1 MDNAARAAL
10 RRQNAGTR
18 SEAAFYNGLSYSA
31 FQEDTVQ
38 QPPPVRIPNA
48 QQSPQTAAKLRQQHH
63 ASRNDRERPA
73 QSMTQHQPTQLASHH
88 TSRQAYGEARIAAK
102 LKTPEV
108 REVIPENLPQ
118 VKKRRSI
125 SAAVRETV
133 ARPKQEAT
141 KVRSEPRPSEP
152 TPPPPVKKQ
161 QSTSLLRK
169 AASAPKKAF
178 QWYTGTGP
186 RPPRGPAP
194 PPCPAAVS
202 TTHYGLMARAA
213 RSSPHLTGTPTDFN
227 HLALTDREYH
237 IRAHTPRSMSAVQ
250 PLSRPEQA
258 YIRPMGLMRSAH
270 EADMYAMRRREF
282 ERTLDGAVQEA
293 LEKRPP
299 PRKYTSYAR
308 ATTTTPVAGGGW
320 ASARTAM
327 PQIRSYST
335 PTVPGWSSRSPSSLP
350 ARVGP
355 WSSQPTG
362 VGRSSPA
369 SGGQSPFAKLQSPQ
383 IGVGGTWSSPPQ
395 TRSGSAAYTQPS
407 VYGNSSRP
415 WTGSP
420 VSSPPTTPGYPG
432 VLGTA
437 VQSPSPSERE
447 KEVIPWS
454 RGEQVLALA
463 QGQRQPA
470 SLGPNGK
477 GFHLFGTN
485 TYRGIRYFSS
495 SPDPLKPQ
503 ATTPTRAEDWRQSI
517 PVFAHR
523 PEQVSHFADRPLSE
537 NEKARL
543 RGGDQAA
550 EEEKA
555 RRGSRPQIPRV
566 LTAPANLPSQNDE
579 DVPLQVLRDGKLRNR
594 LLRRMT
600 RDRHCRSTP
609 SPPRTVAA
617 VKQNPTTGHYDAH
630 SAASSNQS
638 RQPSISSV
646 MMGKSAT
653 GSAAVGAGGV
663 HGLIDSG
670 YTRKESFAPGERG
683 RPAAAARYRAGRNI
697 KKKSRMSDL
706 RMLPGSTSPSNGVD
720 GWKSG
725 SRFPGSVTGSGSE
738 TSNHDHHH
746 YHLGSMESREQDIRT
761 PFQLKPQGSLASL
774 DYGRISGT
782 GVLANRVSSIAGS
795 LRRRD
800 RSPDSVSY
808 STSMTTPAAQGPN
821 TSHSCVEDFYAAHQ
835 VRERL
840 DRITRI
846 CEDLLTPRDG
856 KQLPRRYQDTVL
868 TCIEERRI
876 VEEWGI
882 NNLYNLPGPSS
893 PSPGKA
899 DQDRRQG
906 GSASNDCSGKEEQ
919 QVERFNSFRH
929 MLRSLENEVERVR
942 REIIQD
948 RACAP
953 PSSASSALAGGN
965 QHSDNGRARSW
976 TRKLRR
982 AGHFVRPVIVE
993 DAGLEGDDSDTESK
1007 LKGSGAK
1014 RSLSTNF

>member
-1 MDNAARAAL
+1 MDNATRAAL
-10 RRQNAGTR
+10 RRQNAGIR
-18 SEAAFYNGLSYSA
+18 SEPASYNGLSYSA

-48 QQSPQTAAKLRQQHH
+48 QPSPRTAAKLRQQHH
-63 ASRNDRERPA
+63 ASSNDRERPA
-73 QSMTQHQPTQLASHH
+73 QSVTQHQPTHLTSYH
-88 TSRQAYGEARIAAK
+88 TSRQAGNEASFAAK

-108 REVIPENLPQ
+108 REVIPEDPPQ

-125 SAAVRETV
+125 SVAVKETV

-141 KVRSEPRPSEP
+141 KVRFEPNPSET

-169 AASAPKKAF
+169 AANAPKKAF

-213 RSSPHLTGTPTDFN
+213 RSSPHLTIGTPTDFD
-227 HLALTDREYH
+227 HLALTDREYN

-308 ATTTTPVAGGGW
+308 APTTLPVSGGGG
-320 ASARTAM
+320 ASARMAM
-327 PQIRSYST
+327 PQTRSYST
-335 PTVPGWSSRSPSSLP
+335 PTVPGWSARSQTSLP

-355 WSSQPTG
+355 WTSQPT
-362 VGRSSPA
+362 SPA
-369 SGGQSPFAKLQSPQ
+369 SRSQSPFAKLQSPQ
-383 IGVGGTWSSPPQ
+383 LGVGGTWSAQSQ
-395 TRSGSAAYTQPS
+395 TPSGSAPYTQPS
-407 VYGNSSRP
+407 VHGSSPQP

-420 VSSPPTTPGYPG
+420 VSSPPTTPGYPDI
-432 VLGTA
+432 LGTA
-437 VQSPSPSERE
+437 VPTPSPSERE
-447 KEVIPWS
+447 KETIPWS

-463 QGQRQPA
+463 QGQRQPV
-470 SLGPNGK
+470 SPGPNGK
-477 GFHLFGTN
+477 PFHLFGTK

-503 ATTPTRAEDWRQSI
+503 ATTPSRAEDWRQSI

-543 RGGDQAA
+543 RGSDQAK
-550 EEEKA
+550 EEKEK
-555 RRGSRPQIPRV
+555 RESRPQIPRA

-594 LLRRMT
+594 LLKRMT
-600 RDRHCRSTP
+600 RDRRRRSTP
-609 SPPRTVAA
+609 SPSRPVAA
-617 VKQNPTTGHYDAH
+617 LQQAPTTGHYNAH

-646 MMGKSAT
+646 MMGGTAT
-653 GSAAVGAGGV
+653 GPVAVGAGGV
-663 HGLIDSG
+663 HVFVDSG
-670 YTRKESFAPGERG
+670 YTRKEAFASGERG

-697 KKKSRMSDL
+697 RKKTGMSDL
-706 RMLPGSTSPSNGVD
+706 RLLPATTSPSNEVV
-720 GWKSG
+720 GWNSG
-725 SRFPGSVTGSGSE
+725 SRYSGSVTGSQSE
-738 TSNHDHHH
+738 ASNHHQN
-746 YHLGSMESREQDIRT
+746 HLGCLESREQDNRT
-761 PFQLKPQGSLASL
+761 PFRLKSQGSLASF
-774 DYGRISGT
+774 DYGRISGS
-782 GVLANRVSSIAGS
+782 GVLANRVSSIAGN

-800 RSPDSVSY
+800 RSPDSVSF
-808 STSMTTPAAQGPN
+808 STSLTTPAAQRPN
-821 TSHSCVEDFYAAHQ
+821 NGLGCRSQVEDFYAAHQ

-840 DRITRI
+840 DRISRI
-846 CEDLLTPRDG
+846 CEDLLVPRDG

-868 TCIEERRI
+868 TCMEERRI

-882 NNLYNLPGPSS
+882 KNLCNNSGPFS
-893 PSPGKA
+893 PPPTGKA
-899 DQDRRQG
+899 DRDRRQE
-906 GSASNDCSGKEEQ
+906 GSASNGCSGREEQ
-919 QVERFNSFRH
+919 EVERLNAFRH
-929 MLRSLENEVERVR
+929 RLRSLEREVKRVR
-942 REIIQD
+942 QEIIQH

-953 PSSASSALAGGN
+953 PSPTSSALAGGH
-965 QHSDNGRARSW
+965 QHIDSGRPRSW
-976 TRKLRR
+976 TKKLRR

-993 DAGLEGDDSDTESK
+993 DAESEADDSDTESK

>member
-1 MDNAARAAL
+1 MDNATRAAL
-10 RRQNAGTR
+10 RRQSAGIR
-18 SEAAFYNGLSYSA
+18 SEPASYNGLSYSA

-48 QQSPQTAAKLRQQHH
+48 QPSPRTAARLRQQHH

-73 QSMTQHQPTQLASHH
+73 QSDH
-88 TSRQAYGEARIAAK
+88 TSRQAGNEASFAAK

-108 REVIPENLPQ
+108 REVIPEDPPH

-125 SAAVRETV
+125 SVAVKETV

-141 KVRSEPRPSEP
+141 KVRFEPKPSEP
-152 TPPPPVKKQ
+152 TPSPPVKKQ

-169 AASAPKKAF
+169 AAGAPKKAF

-213 RSSPHLTGTPTDFN
+213 RSSPHLTMCTPTDFD
-227 HLALTDREYH
+227 HLALNDREYH
-237 IRAHTPRSMSAVQ
+237 IRAHTPRAMSASQ

-308 ATTTTPVAGGGW
+308 APATTPVAGGGG
-320 ASARTAM
+320 ASALVAM
-327 PQIRSYST
+327 PQVRSYST
-335 PTVPGWSSRSPSSLP
+335 PTVPGWSSRSQTSGP

-355 WSSQPTG
+355 WSSQPTV
-362 VGRSSPA
+362 VGSSSPA
-369 SGGQSPFAKLQSPQ
+369 SRSQSPFVKFQSPQ
-383 IGVGGTWSSPPQ
+383 FGVDGAWSPQ
-395 TRSGSAAYTQPS
+395 SQTPSGSAAYTQ
-407 VYGNSSRP
+407 SSIHCSSPQP

-432 VLGTA
+432 IIGTA
-437 VQSPSPSERE
+437 TQPTFPSERE
-447 KEVIPWS
+447 KETIPWS

-477 GFHLFGTN
+477 PFHLFGTN
-485 TYRGIRYFSS
+485 TYRGIRCFSS

-503 ATTPTRAEDWRQSI
+503 ATTPPRAEDWRQSI

-537 NEKARL
+537 EEKIRL
-543 RGGDQAA
+543 RGGDQAK
-550 EEEKA
+550 EDEGK
-555 RRGSRPQIPRV
+555 GQSRPPIPRA

-594 LLRRMT
+594 LFKRMT
-600 RDRHCRSTP
+600 RDRHRRSTP
-609 SPPRTVAA
+609 SPPRPVAA
-617 VKQNPTTGHYDAH
+617 VQQGPTAGHYDAH

-646 MMGKSAT
+646 MMGETAT
-653 GSAAVGAGGV
+653 GPAAVGAGGV
-663 HGLIDSG
+663 HGFVDSG

-697 KKKSRMSDL
+697 RKKNGMSDL
-706 RMLPGSTSPSNGVD
+706 RILPGSASPSNGVD
-720 GWKSG
+720 GWKSE
-725 SRFPGSVTGSGSE
+725 SRHSGKTTVTPASQSE
-738 TSNHDHHH
+738 TSSHH
-746 YHLGSMESREQDIRT
+746 HLGSLESREQDNQTSFR
-761 PFQLKPQGSLASL
+761 LKPQGSLASL

-800 RSPDSVSY
+800 RSPDSMSY
-808 STSMTTPAAQGPN
+808 STSVTTSAAKGPN
-821 TSHSCVEDFYAAHQ
+821 NDSSCRSRVEDFYAAHQ

-846 CEDLLTPRDG
+846 CEDLLATRDG
-856 KQLPRRYQDTVL
+856 KQPPRRYQDTVL
-868 TCIEERRI
+868 TCMEERRI
-876 VEEWGI
+876 VEDWGRK
-882 NNLYNLPGPSS
+882 NLYNLPSPSS
-893 PSPGKA
+893 SPPPPPTGKA
-899 DQDRRQG
+899 DQDRRQE
-906 GSASNDCSGKEEQ
+906 GSASKNCPEKEGREI
-919 QVERFNSFRH
+919 ERFNALRH
-929 MLRSLENEVERVR
+929 MLRSLESEVERVR
-942 REIIQD
+942 REIIED

-953 PSSASSALAGGN
+953 QSFTSSAITGGN
-965 QHSDNGRARSW
+965 QHSDNGRPRSW